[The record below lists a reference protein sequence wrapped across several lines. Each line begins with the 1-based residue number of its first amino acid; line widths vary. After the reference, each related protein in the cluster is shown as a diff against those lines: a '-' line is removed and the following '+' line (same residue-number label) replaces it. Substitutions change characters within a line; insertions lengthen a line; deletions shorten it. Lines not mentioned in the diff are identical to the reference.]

1 MALNRRIEDWKGR
14 RVWLVGASSGIG
26 AALATLLLERGARVA
41 LSSRSRDALDALVAG
56 HGDALVLPADVTDA
70 DGLAAAH
77 AQILAAWGGVDL
89 AIFNAGT
96 HESMR
101 AWELDLA
108 KAKTLIDTNLK
119 GVLNGLAAALP
130 DMLAQKSGAVAVVA
144 SVAGYA
150 GLPTSLIYGATK
162 AALINLAETLYLDL
176 AHKGLGVHLICPGFV
191 ATPLTAKNAFAMPAL
206 IPAAEAAHEIV
217 AGLERGEFEIHFP
230 KRFTRLVKL
239 LRLLPYRWYFWLV
252 HKGTRL

>member
-41 LSSRSRDALDALVAG
+41 LSSRSRDALDALAAG

-70 DGLAAAH
+70 AGLAAAH

-191 ATPLTAKNAFAMPAL
+191 ATPLTAKNEFAMPAL
-206 IPAAEAAHEIV
+206 IPATQAAHEIV

>member
-41 LSSRSRDALDALVAG
+41 LTSRSRDALDALVAG

-176 AHKGLGVHLICPGFV
+176 APKGLGVHLICPGFV
-191 ATPLTAKNAFAMPAL
+191 ATPLTAKNEFAMPAL
-206 IPAAEAAHEIV
+206 IPATQAAHEIV

>member
-1 MALNRRIEDWKGR
+1 MALNRRIEDWKDR

-41 LSSRSRDALDALVAG
+41 LTSRSRDALDALVAG

-150 GLPTSLIYGATK
+150 GLPTSLVYGATK

-191 ATPLTAKNAFAMPAL
+191 ATPLTAKNEFAMPAL
-206 IPAAEAAHEIV
+206 IPATQAAHEIV

>member
-1 MALNRRIEDWKGR
+1 MPLNRRIEDWKGR
-14 RVWLVGASSGIG
+14 RVWLVGASTGIG
-26 AALATLLLERGARVA
+26 AALAALLLERGARVA
-41 LSSRSRDALDALVAG
+41 LSSRSRDALDALAAG
-56 HGDALVLPADVTDA
+56 QVNALVLPADVTDA
-70 DGLAAAH
+70 GALAAAH

-89 AIFNAGT
+89 ALFNAGT
-96 HESMR
+96 HSPVR

-108 KAKTLIDTNLK
+108 RAKTLIDTNLT

-144 SVAGYA
+144 SVAGYS

-176 AHKGLGVHLICPGFV
+176 APKGLGVHLICPGFV
-191 ATPLTAKNAFAMPAL
+191 ETPLTAKNQFAMPAL
-206 IPAAEAAHEIV
+206 IPAAEAAREIV
-217 AGLERGEFEIHFP
+217 AGLARGEFEIHFP
-230 KRFTRLVKL
+230 KRFTRVVKF

-252 HKGTRL
+252 HKGTGL

>member
-41 LSSRSRDALDALVAG
+41 LTSRSRDALDALAAG
-56 HGDALVLPADVTDA
+56 HGDALVLLADVTDA

-176 AHKGLGVHLICPGFV
+176 APKGLGVHLICPGFV

-206 IPAAEAAHEIV
+206 IPATEAAHEIV

>member
-41 LSSRSRDALDALVAG
+41 LTSRSRDALDALAAG
-56 HGDALVLPADVTDA
+56 HGDALVLPAAVTDA
-70 DGLAAAH
+70 DGLATAH
-77 AQILAAWGGVDL
+77 AQILALWGCVDI
-89 AIFNAGT
+89 AIFNAGR

-101 AWELDLA
+101 AWELDLGRA
-108 KAKTLIDTNLK
+108 QTLIDTNLK

-130 DMLAQKSGAVAVVA
+130 DMLDKTHGAVAVVA

-176 AHKGLGVHLICPGFV
+176 APKGLGVHLICPGFV
-191 ATPLTAKNAFAMPAL
+191 ATPLTAKNEFAMPAL
-206 IPAAEAAHEIV
+206 IPAVEAAHEIV

>member
-1 MALNRRIEDWKGR
+1 MALNRRIEVWKGR

-41 LSSRSRDALDALVAG
+41 LTSRSRDALDALAAG

-101 AWELDLA
+101 AWELDLGRA
-108 KAKTLIDTNLK
+108 QTLIDTNLK

-130 DMLAQKSGAVAVVA
+130 DMLDKTHGAVAVVA

-176 AHKGLGVHLICPGFV
+176 APKGLGVHLICPGFV

-206 IPAAEAAHEIV
+206 IPATEAAHEIV

>member
-206 IPAAEAAHEIV
+206 IPATQAAHEIV

>member
-14 RVWLVGASSGIG
+14 RVWLVGASTGIG
-26 AALATLLLERGARVA
+26 AALAALLLERGARVA
-41 LSSRSRDALDALVAG
+41 MSSRSRDALAALAAG
-56 HGDALVLPADVTDA
+56 QANALVLPADVTDA
-70 DGLAAAH
+70 GALAAAH
-77 AQILAAWGGVDL
+77 AQILDAWGGVDL
-89 AIFNAGT
+89 AVFNAGT
-96 HESMR
+96 HSPVR

-108 KAKTLIDTNLK
+108 QAKTLIDTNLM

-144 SVAGYA
+144 SVAGYS

-176 AHKGLGVHLICPGFV
+176 APKGLGVHLICPGFV
-191 ATPLTAKNAFAMPAL
+191 ETPLTAKNQFAMPAL
-206 IPAAEAAHEIV
+206 IPAAEAAREIV
-217 AGLERGEFEIHFP
+217 AGLARGEFEIHFP
-230 KRFTRLVKL
+230 KRFTRVVKF

-252 HKGTRL
+252 HKGTGL

>member
-1 MALNRRIEDWKGR
+1 MALNRRIEDWKDR

>member
-1 MALNRRIEDWKGR
+1 MPLKKGR
-14 RVWLVGASSGIG
+14 RVWLVGASTGIG
-26 AALATLLLERGARVA
+26 AALAALLLERGARVA
-41 LSSRSRDALDALVAG
+41 LSSRSRDALDALAAEQAN
-56 HGDALVLPADVTDA
+56 ALVLPADVTDA
-70 DGLAAAH
+70 GALAAAH

-89 AIFNAGT
+89 AVFNAGT
-96 HESMR
+96 HSPVR

-108 KAKTLIDTNLK
+108 QAKTLIDTNLM

-144 SVAGYA
+144 SVAGYS

-176 AHKGLGVHLICPGFV
+176 APKGLGVHLICPGFV
-191 ATPLTAKNAFAMPAL
+191 ETPLTAKNQFAMPAL
-206 IPAAEAAHEIV
+206 IPAAEAAREIV
-217 AGLERGEFEIHFP
+217 AGLARGEFEIHFP
-230 KRFTRLVKL
+230 KRFTRVVKF

-252 HKGTRL
+252 HKGTGL

>member
-1 MALNRRIEDWKGR
+1 VALNRRIEDWKGR

-41 LSSRSRDALDALVAG
+41 LTSRSRDALDALAAG

-130 DMLAQKSGAVAVVA
+130 DMLAQKSGAVTVVA

-150 GLPTSLIYGATK
+150 GLPTSLVYGATK

-176 AHKGLGVHLICPGFV
+176 APKGLGVHLICPGFV
-191 ATPLTAKNAFAMPAL
+191 ATPLTAKNEFAMPAL
-206 IPAAEAAHEIV
+206 IPATQAAHEIV

>member
-14 RVWLVGASSGIG
+14 RVWLVGASTGIG
-26 AALATLLLERGARVA
+26 AALAALLLERGASVA
-41 LSSRSRDALDALVAG
+41 LSSRSRDALDALAAG
-56 HGDALVLPADVTDA
+56 QANALVLPADVTDA
-70 DGLAAAH
+70 GALAAAH

-89 AIFNAGT
+89 ALFNAGT
-96 HESMR
+96 HSPVR

-108 KAKTLIDTNLK
+108 RAKTLIDTNLT

-144 SVAGYA
+144 SVAGYS

-176 AHKGLGVHLICPGFV
+176 APKGLGVHLICPGFV
-191 ATPLTAKNAFAMPAL
+191 ETPLTAKNQFSMPAL
-206 IPAAEAAHEIV
+206 IPAAEAAREIV
-217 AGLERGEFEIHFP
+217 AGLARGEFEIHFP
-230 KRFTRLVKL
+230 KRFTRVVKF

-252 HKGTRL
+252 HKGTGL

>member
-41 LSSRSRDALDALVAG
+41 LTSRSRDALDALVAG

-150 GLPTSLIYGATK
+150 GLPTSLVYGATK

-176 AHKGLGVHLICPGFV
+176 APKGLGVHLICPGFV
-191 ATPLTAKNAFAMPAL
+191 ATPLTAKNEFAMPAL
-206 IPAAEAAHEIV
+206 IPATQAAHEIV

>member
-108 KAKTLIDTNLK
+108 KAKTLIDTNLN

-191 ATPLTAKNAFAMPAL
+191 ATPLTAKNEFAMPAL
-206 IPAAEAAHEIV
+206 IPATQAAHEIV

>member
-41 LSSRSRDALDALVAG
+41 LTSRSRDALDALVAG

-206 IPAAEAAHEIV
+206 IPATQAAHEIV

>member
-1 MALNRRIEDWKGR
+1 MALNRRIEDWKDR

-41 LSSRSRDALDALVAG
+41 LTSRSRDALDALVAG

-191 ATPLTAKNAFAMPAL
+191 ATPLTAKNEFAMPAL
-206 IPAAEAAHEIV
+206 IPATQAAHEIV

>member
-41 LSSRSRDALDALVAG
+41 LSSRSRDALDALAAG

-191 ATPLTAKNAFAMPAL
+191 ATPLTAKNEFAMPAL
-206 IPAAEAAHEIV
+206 IPATQAAHEIV

>member
-41 LSSRSRDALDALVAG
+41 LTSRSRDALDALVAG

-191 ATPLTAKNAFAMPAL
+191 ATPLTAKNEFAMPAL
-206 IPAAEAAHEIV
+206 IPATQAAHEIV

>member
-150 GLPTSLIYGATK
+150 GLPTSLVYGATK

-176 AHKGLGVHLICPGFV
+176 APKGLGVHLICPGFV

-206 IPAAEAAHEIV
+206 IPATQAAHEIV

>member
-1 MALNRRIEDWKGR
+1 VALNRRIEDWKGR

-41 LSSRSRDALDALVAG
+41 LTSRSRDALDALAAG

-176 AHKGLGVHLICPGFV
+176 APKGLGVHLICPGFV
-191 ATPLTAKNAFAMPAL
+191 ATPLTAKNEFAMPAL
-206 IPAAEAAHEIV
+206 IPATQAAHEIV

>member
-14 RVWLVGASSGIG
+14 RVWLVGASTGIG
-26 AALATLLLERGARVA
+26 AALAALLLERGARVA
-41 LSSRSRDALDALVAG
+41 MSSRSRNALDALAAG
-56 HGDALVLPADVTDA
+56 HANALVLPADVTSAAQLA
-70 DGLAAAH
+70 DAH

-89 AIFNAGT
+89 AVFNAGT
-96 HESMR
+96 HSPVR

-108 KAKTLIDTNLK
+108 QAKSLIDTNLM

-144 SVAGYA
+144 SVAGYS

-176 AHKGLGVHLICPGFV
+176 APKGLGVHLICPGFV
-191 ATPLTAKNAFAMPAL
+191 ETPLTAKNQFAMPAL
-206 IPAAEAAHEIV
+206 IPAAEAAREIV
-217 AGLERGEFEIHFP
+217 AGLARGEFEIHFP
-230 KRFTRLVKL
+230 KRFTRVVKF

-252 HKGTRL
+252 HKGTGL

>member
-176 AHKGLGVHLICPGFV
+176 APKGLGVHLICPGFV
-191 ATPLTAKNAFAMPAL
+191 ATPLTAKNEFAMPAL
-206 IPAAEAAHEIV
+206 IPATQAAHEIV